1 MKVRL
6 SPTQRSIVEDTAG
19 AQVVLASAGSGKTRI
34 LTERIRYLLEH
45 RKAHYKILGLTF
57 TNRAAEEMRERLADI
72 VDLSENT
79 YIGTIHSFCQMIIE
93 SHGHTIGYERPPV
106 IMERESDRISLME
119 EVLLNNPALS
129 QYYQQHRSE
138 RKKRKYLYDL
148 LDSISRRKRE
158 LLGTGP
164 RMEDE
169 GIRDEA
175 ELVYREYSERLAG
188 QGAIDFDDILLL
200 AYRILTERPQVA
212 RLYNRTYKYI
222 CVDEAQDL
230 NEAQYSL
237 IRILAGDN
245 GNVLMVGD
253 PNQAIYGFNGS
264 DRSFMLESF
273 TRDFQVK
280 TFEMRENYR
289 STKAVIRAANELF
302 PESMD
307 EARAPL
313 RGLCEVWRLETED
326 EEASWVVDKIEEL
339 LVMRHHPEIDGDIS
353 LNRMVV
359 LARNRYVFMPLEKK
373 LEEKKIAFY
382 LRRTGSVWEM
392 ESDIGRVFDLGL
404 RILVNPM
411 DRLHRGQLGEILGII
426 CTHEGDSTSGLDQL
440 CSMGERITPTRR
452 NEFDILLKAWTMAD
466 DDVNHFPQAL
476 ACIRDYAAQTA
487 ERPGEAA
494 AAESALL
501 MQDMTYLSDTW
512 RRYAQENPMD
522 RRSLGHFRNQM
533 AMGLASPQA
542 KENGL
547 ALATVHSV
555 KGLEFDI
562 VFIMGMVEG
571 TFPDYRAVRIG
582 GKALEEEKN
591 EAFVAMTRAKRFL
604 FMTWPQMKFMPWDQS
619 IRAIQR
625 MSRFLPSLTA
635 YTFEETQQK
644 VCVAEDNSL

>member
-1 MKVRL
+1 
-6 SPTQRSIVEDTAG
+6 VETTTG
-19 AQVVLASAGSGKTRI
+19 AQAVIASAGSGKTRV

-72 VDLSENT
+72 VDLSDNT

-93 SHGHTIGYERPPV
+93 SHGHTVGYERSPV

-138 RKKRKYLYDL
+138 REKRKYLYDL

-158 LLGTGP
+158 LPGTVP

-169 GIRDEA
+169 SIRDEA
-175 ELVYREYSERLAG
+175 KLVYREYCERLAG

-200 AYRILTERPQVA
+200 SYRILTERPQVA

-230 NEAQYSL
+230 NEVQYAL
-237 IRILAGDN
+237 IRILAADN

-264 DRSFMLESF
+264 NRSFMLESF
-273 TRDFQVK
+273 SLDFQVK
-280 TFEMRENYR
+280 KFEMKENYR

-307 EARAPL
+307 EAQAPL
-313 RGLCEVWRLETED
+313 SGCCEVWRLENED
-326 EEASWVVDKIEEL
+326 MEAIWIVDKIEEL
-339 LVMRHHPEIDGDIS
+339 LAMNHHPEIDLDIS
-353 LNRMVV
+353 LNRMIV
-359 LARNRYVFMPLEKK
+359 LARNRYVFTPIEKK
-373 LEEKKIAFY
+373 LAEKEIAFY

-411 DRLHRGQLGEILGII
+411 DRLHRGQLCEIFDII
-426 CTHEGDSTSGLDQL
+426 CTHEGDSISGLDQL
-440 CSMGERITPTRR
+440 CRMGEHITPTRR
-452 NEFDILLKAWTMAD
+452 DEFGNLIKAWAMAD
-466 DDVNHFPQAL
+466 EDVNHFPLAL
-476 ACIRDYAAQTA
+476 ACLRDYAAQAA
-487 ERPGEAA
+487 ERHGEVVAS
-494 AAESALL
+494 ESALL
-501 MQDMTYLSDTW
+501 MQDMAYLSDTW
-512 RRYAQENPMD
+512 RRYAQENPMK
-522 RRSLGHFRNQM
+522 RRSLGHFRNFM

-542 KENGL
+542 KQNGL

-571 TFPDYRAVRIG
+571 AFPDYRAVRMG

-604 FMTWPQMKFMPWDQS
+604 FMTWPRTKFMPWDQS
-619 IRAIQR
+619 TRAIQR
-625 MSRFLPSLTA
+625 MSRFLPSLAT
-635 YTFEETQQK
+635 YTFEETQQTLR
-644 VCVAEDNSL
+644 VAENQSL